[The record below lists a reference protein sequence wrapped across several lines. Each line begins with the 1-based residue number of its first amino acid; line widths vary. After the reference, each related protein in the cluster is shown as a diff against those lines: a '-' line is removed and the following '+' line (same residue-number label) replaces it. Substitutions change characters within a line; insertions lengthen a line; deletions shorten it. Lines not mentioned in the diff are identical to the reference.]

1 MHITRSIV
9 EQKKL
14 ARLSGRIQGAGKEN
28 FEASGRGG
36 GGKGRKGGGK
46 G

>member
-28 FEASGRGG
+28 FEASVGG
-36 GGKGRKGGGK
+36 GEGRKGGGK